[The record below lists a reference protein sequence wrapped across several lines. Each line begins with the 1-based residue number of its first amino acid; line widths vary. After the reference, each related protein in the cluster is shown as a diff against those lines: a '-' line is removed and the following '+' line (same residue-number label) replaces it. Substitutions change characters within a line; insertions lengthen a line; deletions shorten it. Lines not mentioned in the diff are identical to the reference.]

1 MLEEGDR
8 EGHVP
13 KWRLS
18 AMEEKEE
25 EERKK
30 VIMQSDM
37 FVGFERGTGV
47 DKSS

>member
-1 MLEEGDR
+1 MGVNVTELDSVKRGEKMLEEGDR

-30 VIMQSDM
+30 VIM
-37 FVGFERGTGV
+37 
-47 DKSS
+47 